1 MKHAAVI
8 GSGIG
13 GLATAVRLR
22 LKGWEVTVYEAN
34 SYVGGKMAELVLAHE
49 TTGKFR
55 FDMGPSLF
63 TMPHFV
69 DELFTLA
76 GRNPRDYFR
85 YRRLDPVT
93 RYFYPDGTVLDAFSD
108 PEKFDN
114 EVHTKL
120 GERPGALLKALRK
133 AGEIYDI
140 TNHVFLERS
149 LHKLSTY
156 LRTDTLRS
164 MAQLHKIDAFRT
176 LHAANARR
184 FRSPQMVQL
193 FDRFATYNGSN
204 PYVAP
209 ATLNIIPHLEHHFG
223 AWFPE
228 GGMAQIPLSIR
239 QLAEELGVI
248 FRLNTRVD
256 EILVNDKKVVG
267 VKINGQTEPADLVV
281 SNMDVVPTYRRLL
294 PSQPAPEFTL
304 NQPRSGSAVIFYWA
318 MNTTFS
324 QLDSHNIFFASDYE
338 AEFRAVWERQT
349 LADDVTTYVFISS
362 KQVPSDAPTNCENWF
377 VLVNAP
383 ANTGQDWDALIARTR
398 QNVLAQVSASLGRDV
413 AAHIV
418 AEDVL
423 DPRTIESRTSSY
435 QGALYGSSSNNKFAA
450 FLRHPNFSQHLEGL
464 YFCGGSV
471 HPGGGIPLCLLSAK
485 IVGDLV
491 G

>member
-1 MKHAAVI
+1 
-8 GSGIG
+8 
-13 GLATAVRLR
+13 
-22 LKGWEVTVYEAN
+22 
-34 SYVGGKMAELVLAHE
+34 
-49 TTGKFR
+49 
-55 FDMGPSLF
+55 
-63 TMPHFV
+63 
-69 DELFTLA
+69 
-76 GRNPRDYFR
+76 
-85 YRRLDPVT
+85 
-93 RYFYPDGTVLDAFSD
+93 
-108 PEKFDN
+108 
-114 EVHTKL
+114 
-120 GERPGALLKALRK
+120 
-133 AGEIYDI
+133 
-140 TNHVFLERS
+140 
-149 LHKLSTY
+149 
-156 LRTDTLRS
+156 

-184 FRSPQMVQL
+184 FRSPKMVQL

-228 GGMAQIPLSIR
+228 GGMAQIPLSLSR
-239 QLAEELGVI
+239 LAMELGVT
-248 FRLNTRVD
+248 FRLNTRV
-256 EILVNDKKVVG
+256 EKILIAGRADLLRLRSATGARRPGAVKG
-267 VKINGQTEPADLVV
+267 VQVNGQAEAADLVV
-281 SNMDVVPTYRRLL
+281 SNMDVVPTYRHLL
-294 PSQPAPEFTL
+294 PGQSAPEFTL
-304 NQPRSGSAVIFYWA
+304 NQPRSGSAVIFYWG
-318 MNTTFS
+318 MNTTFP

-349 LADDVTTYVFISS
+349 LADDVTTYVFVSS
-362 KQVPSDAPTNCENWF
+362 KHVPTDAPAGGENWF

-398 QNVLAQVSASLGRDV
+398 ANVLAQVSASLGRDV

-450 FLRHPNFSQHLEGL
+450 FLRHPNFSQRLEGL